1 MAYYCLHELHW
12 TPSTFLRLP
21 RAERAF
27 VAPAEG
33 VFVAA
38 AASIRAKEEAKRR
51 KEAERRSKHR

>member
-27 VAPAEG
+27 VA
-33 VFVAA
+33 AA
-38 AASIRAKEEAKRR
+38 AFIRAKEEAKRR

>member
-12 TPSTFLRLP
+12 TPSTFLHLP
-21 RAERAF
+21 RAERA
-27 VAPAEG
+27 
-33 VFVAA
+33 FVAA